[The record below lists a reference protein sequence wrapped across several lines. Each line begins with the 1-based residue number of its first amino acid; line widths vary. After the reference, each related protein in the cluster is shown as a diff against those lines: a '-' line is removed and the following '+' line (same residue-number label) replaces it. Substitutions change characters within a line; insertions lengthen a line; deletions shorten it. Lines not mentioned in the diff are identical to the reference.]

1 MSNVERD
8 PVSTNCTRGPE
19 ATEQALHE
27 VEILTPR
34 DVPLGGPR
42 SMSVRR
48 TLPQRARS
56 FVGAWCFVD
65 HYGPDDVARRGGM
78 DLPPHPAC
86 RPSPGCST
94 ARWSIGTV
102 SAATPTCA
110 PASSI

>member
-1 MSNVERD
+1 MSNVERE
-8 PVSTNCTRGPE
+8 PVSRHGTRGPE
-19 ATEQALHE
+19 AAEPALRR

-65 HYGPDDVARRGGM
+65 HYGPDDVAILIDRV
-78 DLPPHPAC
+78 LQP
-86 RPSPGCST
+86 
-94 ARWSIGTV
+94 
-102 SAATPTCA
+102 
-110 PASSI
+110 